1 MQLRTVLAWLIKLFI
16 IVGIIFIIARIE
28 QLNNN
33 IQSIPSNKEIIRDS
47 LVRDT
52 LNHTKDSLTIKIV
65 KIRETY
71 EDKKAIIRAANECTT
86 CPPADCP
93 VLHRQAELEG
103 LNKKLRLE
111 QIAKEHEI
119 AIKEERAHS

>member
-16 IVGIIFIIARIE
+16 IVGILFIIIRIE

-33 IQSIPSNKEIIRDS
+33 IQSVPSNKEIIRNS

-71 EDKKAIIRAANECTT
+71 EDKKAIIMSNDTSADIQFFTNYINHYNNSGTT
-86 CPPADCP
+86 K
-93 VLHRQAELEG
+93 
-103 LNKKLRLE
+103 NN
-111 QIAKEHEI
+111 
-119 AIKEERAHS
+119 

>member
-16 IVGIIFIIARIE
+16 IVGILFIIVRIE

-33 IQSIPSNKEIIRDS
+33 IQSVPSNKEIIRDS

-65 KIRETY
+65 KVRETY
-71 EDKKAIIRAANECTT
+71 EDKKAIIMSNDTSADIQFFTNYINHYNNSGTT
-86 CPPADCP
+86 
-93 VLHRQAELEG
+93 E
-103 LNKKLRLE
+103 NN
-111 QIAKEHEI
+111 
-119 AIKEERAHS
+119 

>member
-16 IVGIIFIIARIE
+16 IVGIIFIIVRIE

-33 IQSIPSNKEIIRDS
+33 IQSVPSNKEIIRDS
-47 LVRDT
+47 LVKDT

-71 EDKKAIIRAANECTT
+71 EDKKAIIMSNDTSADIQFFTNYINHYNNSGTT
-86 CPPADCP
+86 
-93 VLHRQAELEG
+93 E
-103 LNKKLRLE
+103 NN
-111 QIAKEHEI
+111 
-119 AIKEERAHS
+119 

>member
-16 IVGIIFIIARIE
+16 IVGIIFIIVRIE

-71 EDKKAIIRAANECTT
+71 EDKKAIIMSNDTSADIQFFTNYINHYNNSGTT
-86 CPPADCP
+86 
-93 VLHRQAELEG
+93 E
-103 LNKKLRLE
+103 NN
-111 QIAKEHEI
+111 
-119 AIKEERAHS
+119 

>member
-16 IVGIIFIIARIE
+16 IVGILFIIVRIE
-28 QLNNN
+28 QLDNN

-71 EDKKAIIRAANECTT
+71 EDKKAIIMSNDTS
-86 CPPADCP
+86 ADIQFFTNYIN
-93 VLHRQAELEG
+93 HYNNSGTAE
-103 LNKKLRLE
+103 NN
-111 QIAKEHEI
+111 
-119 AIKEERAHS
+119 

>member
-71 EDKKAIIRAANECTT
+71 EDKKAIIMSNDTSADIQFFTNYINHYNNSGTT
-86 CPPADCP
+86 K
-93 VLHRQAELEG
+93 
-103 LNKKLRLE
+103 NN
-111 QIAKEHEI
+111 
-119 AIKEERAHS
+119 

>member
-1 MQLRTVLAWLIKLFI
+1 MQLKTVLSWWIKLFI
-16 IVGIIFIIARIE
+16 IVGILFIIVRIE

-33 IQSIPSNKEIIRDS
+33 IQSVPSNKEIIRDS

-71 EDKKAIIRAANECTT
+71 EDKKAIIMSNDTSADIQFFTNYINHYNNSGTT
-86 CPPADCP
+86 
-93 VLHRQAELEG
+93 E
-103 LNKKLRLE
+103 NN
-111 QIAKEHEI
+111 
-119 AIKEERAHS
+119 

>member
-16 IVGIIFIIARIE
+16 IVGILFIIVRIE

-33 IQSIPSNKEIIRDS
+33 IQSVPSNKEIIRDS

-71 EDKKAIIRAANECTT
+71 EDKKAIIMSNDTSADIQFFTNYINHYNNSGTT
-86 CPPADCP
+86 K
-93 VLHRQAELEG
+93 
-103 LNKKLRLE
+103 NN
-111 QIAKEHEI
+111 
-119 AIKEERAHS
+119 

>member
-16 IVGIIFIIARIE
+16 IVGIIFIIVHIV

-33 IQSIPSNKEIIRDS
+33 IKSIPSNKEIIRDS

-71 EDKKAIIRAANECTT
+71 EDKKAIIMSNDTS
-86 CPPADCP
+86 ADIQFFTNYID
-93 VLHRQAELEG
+93 HYNNSRT
-103 LNKKLRLE
+103 
-111 QIAKEHEI
+111 AKNN
-119 AIKEERAHS
+119 

>member
-16 IVGIIFIIARIE
+16 IVGILFIIVRIE

-33 IQSIPSNKEIIRDS
+33 IRSIPSNKEIIRDS

-52 LNHTKDSLTIKIV
+52 LNRTKDSLTIKIV

-71 EDKKAIIRAANECTT
+71 EDKKAIIMSNDTSADIQFFTNYINHYNNSGTT
-86 CPPADCP
+86 
-93 VLHRQAELEG
+93 E
-103 LNKKLRLE
+103 NN
-111 QIAKEHEI
+111 
-119 AIKEERAHS
+119 

>member
-1 MQLRTVLAWLIKLFI
+1 MQLKTVLSWLIKLFI
-16 IVGIIFIIARIE
+16 IVGILFIIVRIE

-33 IQSIPSNKEIIRDS
+33 IQNVPSNKEIVRDS

-71 EDKKAIIRAANECTT
+71 EDKKAIIMSNDTSADIQFFTNYINHYNNSGTT
-86 CPPADCP
+86 K
-93 VLHRQAELEG
+93 
-103 LNKKLRLE
+103 NN
-111 QIAKEHEI
+111 
-119 AIKEERAHS
+119 

>member
-1 MQLRTVLAWLIKLFI
+1 MQLRTVLSWLIKLFI
-16 IVGIIFIIARIE
+16 IVGIIFIIVRIE

-71 EDKKAIIRAANECTT
+71 EDKKAIIMSNDTSADIQFFTNYINHYNNSGTT
-86 CPPADCP
+86 
-93 VLHRQAELEG
+93 E
-103 LNKKLRLE
+103 NN
-111 QIAKEHEI
+111 
-119 AIKEERAHS
+119 

>member
-16 IVGIIFIIARIE
+16 IVGILFIIVRIE

-33 IQSIPSNKEIIRDS
+33 IQSVPSNKEIIRDS

-71 EDKKAIIRAANECTT
+71 EDKKAIIMSNDTSADIQFFTNYINHYNNSGTT
-86 CPPADCP
+86 
-93 VLHRQAELEG
+93 E
-103 LNKKLRLE
+103 NN
-111 QIAKEHEI
+111 
-119 AIKEERAHS
+119 

>member
-16 IVGIIFIIARIE
+16 IVGILFIIVRIE

-33 IQSIPSNKEIIRDS
+33 IQSVPSNKEIIRDS

-71 EDKKAIIRAANECTT
+71 EDKKAIIMSNDTSADIQFFTNYINHYNNSGTT
-86 CPPADCP
+86 ED
-93 VLHRQAELEG
+93 
-103 LNKKLRLE
+103 N
-111 QIAKEHEI
+111 
-119 AIKEERAHS
+119 

>member
-16 IVGIIFIIARIE
+16 IVGIIFIIVRIE
-28 QLNNN
+28 QLSNN

-71 EDKKAIIRAANECTT
+71 EDKKAIIISNDTSADIQLFTNYINHYNNSGTT
-86 CPPADCP
+86 K
-93 VLHRQAELEG
+93 
-103 LNKKLRLE
+103 NN
-111 QIAKEHEI
+111 
-119 AIKEERAHS
+119 

>member
-33 IQSIPSNKEIIRDS
+33 IQSIPSHKEIIRDS

-71 EDKKAIIRAANECTT
+71 EDKKAIIMSNDTSADIQFFTNYINHYNNSGTT
-86 CPPADCP
+86 
-93 VLHRQAELEG
+93 E
-103 LNKKLRLE
+103 NN
-111 QIAKEHEI
+111 
-119 AIKEERAHS
+119 

>member
-52 LNHTKDSLTIKIV
+52 LNHTKDSLIIKIV

-71 EDKKAIIRAANECTT
+71 EDKKAIIMSNDTSADIQFFTNYINHYNNSGTT
-86 CPPADCP
+86 
-93 VLHRQAELEG
+93 E
-103 LNKKLRLE
+103 NN
-111 QIAKEHEI
+111 
-119 AIKEERAHS
+119 

>member
-16 IVGIIFIIARIE
+16 IVGILFIIIRIE

-33 IQSIPSNKEIIRDS
+33 IQSVPSNKEIIRDS
-47 LVRDT
+47 SVRDT

-71 EDKKAIIRAANECTT
+71 EDKKAIIMSNDTSADIQFFTNYINHYNNSGTT
-86 CPPADCP
+86 
-93 VLHRQAELEG
+93 E
-103 LNKKLRLE
+103 NN
-111 QIAKEHEI
+111 
-119 AIKEERAHS
+119 

>member
-1 MQLRTVLAWLIKLFI
+1 MQLKTVLSWLIKLFI
-16 IVGIIFIIARIE
+16 IAGILFIIVRIE

-33 IQSIPSNKEIIRDS
+33 IKSVPSNKEIIRDS

-71 EDKKAIIRAANECTT
+71 EDKKAIIMSNDTSADIQFFTNYINQYNNSVTT
-86 CPPADCP
+86 
-93 VLHRQAELEG
+93 EK
-103 LNKKLRLE
+103 N
-111 QIAKEHEI
+111 
-119 AIKEERAHS
+119 

>member
-33 IQSIPSNKEIIRDS
+33 IQRIPSNKEIIRDS

-71 EDKKAIIRAANECTT
+71 EDKKAIIMSNDTSADIQFFTNYINHYNNSGTT
-86 CPPADCP
+86 
-93 VLHRQAELEG
+93 E
-103 LNKKLRLE
+103 NN
-111 QIAKEHEI
+111 
-119 AIKEERAHS
+119 

>member
-16 IVGIIFIIARIE
+16 IVGILFTIVRIE

-71 EDKKAIIRAANECTT
+71 EDKKAIIMSNDTSADIQFFTNYINHYNNSGTT
-86 CPPADCP
+86 
-93 VLHRQAELEG
+93 E
-103 LNKKLRLE
+103 NN
-111 QIAKEHEI
+111 
-119 AIKEERAHS
+119 

>member
-71 EDKKAIIRAANECTT
+71 EDKKAIMSNDTSADIQFFTNYINHYNNSGTT
-86 CPPADCP
+86 
-93 VLHRQAELEG
+93 E
-103 LNKKLRLE
+103 NN
-111 QIAKEHEI
+111 
-119 AIKEERAHS
+119 

>member
-71 EDKKAIIRAANECTT
+71 EDKKAIIMSNDTSADIQFFTNYINHYNNSGTT
-86 CPPADCP
+86 EN
-93 VLHRQAELEG
+93 H
-103 LNKKLRLE
+103 
-111 QIAKEHEI
+111 
-119 AIKEERAHS
+119 

>member
-16 IVGIIFIIARIE
+16 IVGIIFIIVRIE

-52 LNHTKDSLTIKIV
+52 LNHTRDSLTIKIV

-71 EDKKAIIRAANECTT
+71 EDKKAIIMSNDTSADIQFFTNYINHYNNSGTT
-86 CPPADCP
+86 K
-93 VLHRQAELEG
+93 
-103 LNKKLRLE
+103 NN
-111 QIAKEHEI
+111 
-119 AIKEERAHS
+119 

>member
-16 IVGIIFIIARIE
+16 IVGILFIIVRIE

-71 EDKKAIIRAANECTT
+71 EDKKAIIMSNDTSADIQFFTNYINHYNNSETT
-86 CPPADCP
+86 
-93 VLHRQAELEG
+93 E
-103 LNKKLRLE
+103 NN
-111 QIAKEHEI
+111 
-119 AIKEERAHS
+119 

>member
-16 IVGIIFIIARIE
+16 IVGIIFIIIRIE

-33 IQSIPSNKEIIRDS
+33 IQSVPSNKEIIRDS

-65 KIRETY
+65 KIRETS
-71 EDKKAIIRAANECTT
+71 I
-86 CPPADCP
+86 
-93 VLHRQAELEG
+93 
-103 LNKKLRLE
+103 
-111 QIAKEHEI
+111 
-119 AIKEERAHS
+119 S

>member
-16 IVGIIFIIARIE
+16 IVGIIFIIVRIE
-28 QLNNN
+28 QLSNNV
-33 IQSIPSNKEIIRDS
+33 QSIPSNKEIIRDS

-71 EDKKAIIRAANECTT
+71 EDKKAIIMSNDTSADIQFFTNYSNHYNNSGTT
-86 CPPADCP
+86 K
-93 VLHRQAELEG
+93 
-103 LNKKLRLE
+103 NN
-111 QIAKEHEI
+111 
-119 AIKEERAHS
+119 

>member
-1 MQLRTVLAWLIKLFI
+1 MQLRTVLSWLIKLFI
-16 IVGIIFIIARIE
+16 IVGILFIIIRIE

-33 IQSIPSNKEIIRDS
+33 IQSVPSNKEIIRDS

-71 EDKKAIIRAANECTT
+71 EDKKAIIMSNDTSADIQFFTNYINHYNNSGTT
-86 CPPADCP
+86 K
-93 VLHRQAELEG
+93 
-103 LNKKLRLE
+103 NN
-111 QIAKEHEI
+111 
-119 AIKEERAHS
+119 

>member
-1 MQLRTVLAWLIKLFI
+1 MQLRTVLSWLIKLFI
-16 IVGIIFIIARIE
+16 IVGILFIIIHIE

-33 IQSIPSNKEIIRDS
+33 IQSVPSNKEIIRDS

-71 EDKKAIIRAANECTT
+71 EDKKAIIMSNDTSADIQFFTNYINHYNNSGTT
-86 CPPADCP
+86 
-93 VLHRQAELEG
+93 E
-103 LNKKLRLE
+103 NN
-111 QIAKEHEI
+111 
-119 AIKEERAHS
+119 

>member
-52 LNHTKDSLTIKIV
+52 LNYTKDSLTIKIV

-71 EDKKAIIRAANECTT
+71 EDKKAIIMSNDTSADIQFFTNYINHYNNSGTT
-86 CPPADCP
+86 
-93 VLHRQAELEG
+93 E
-103 LNKKLRLE
+103 NN
-111 QIAKEHEI
+111 
-119 AIKEERAHS
+119 

>member
-71 EDKKAIIRAANECTT
+71 EDKKAIIVSNDTSADIQFFTNYINHYNNSGTT
-86 CPPADCP
+86 
-93 VLHRQAELEG
+93 E
-103 LNKKLRLE
+103 NN
-111 QIAKEHEI
+111 
-119 AIKEERAHS
+119 

>member
-16 IVGIIFIIARIE
+16 IVGIIFIIVRIE

-33 IQSIPSNKEIIRDS
+33 IQSVPSNREIIRDS

-71 EDKKAIIRAANECTT
+71 EDKKAIIMSNDTSADIQFFTNYINHYNNSGTT
-86 CPPADCP
+86 K
-93 VLHRQAELEG
+93 
-103 LNKKLRLE
+103 NN
-111 QIAKEHEI
+111 
-119 AIKEERAHS
+119 